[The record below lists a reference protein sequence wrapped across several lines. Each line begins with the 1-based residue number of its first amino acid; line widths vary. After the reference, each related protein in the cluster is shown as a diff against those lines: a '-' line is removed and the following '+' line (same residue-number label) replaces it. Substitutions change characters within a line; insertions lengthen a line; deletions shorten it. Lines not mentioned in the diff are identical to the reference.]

1 MELQNLH
8 ASPLVAAAKEA
19 RRPTRWWIAAIYAV
33 IVGIMVAGS
42 IGLGLYTSYVQA
54 PEGSIGA
61 QFGELFSNAM
71 SLVVLWL
78 WLRFKEVR
86 PFSSLG
92 FRGGDAL
99 RRFLTGLVIGAG
111 LLTLSVLSLLVLGDY
126 QTAPGAAGGLSGGAA
141 LLPVLLVAL
150 VWIVQSS
157 TEETLMRGYLLQ
169 TGGLQLPGWVA
180 ILIPALIFS
189 GLHFVTPGP
198 KEPVAVVNIVIFAL
212 FASFIALRQGSLW
225 MVCGAHVGW
234 NWFQGNVFG
243 VPVSGNVYTT
253 ALFPM
258 GPAADASHLLSG
270 GAFGV
275 EGSLVVTIIW
285 GIAMLIA
292 YGYFR
297 SAPKVQS

>member
-1 MELQNLH
+1 MNLQNLH
-8 ASPLVAAAKEA
+8 ASPLVAGAKEA
-19 RRPTRWWIAAIYAV
+19 RRPTRWWLAALYAV
-33 IVGIMVAGS
+33 IVGIMAAGAV
-42 IGLGLYTSYVQA
+42 GLGLYTSYVQA
-54 PEGSIGA
+54 PEGSIVA
-61 QFGELFSNAM
+61 QFGEIFSNAM
-71 SLVVLWL
+71 SLVALWL
-78 WLRFKEVR
+78 WLRFKEGR

-111 LLTLSVLSLLVLGDY
+111 LLTLSVLSLRVLGDY
-126 QTAPGAAGGLSGGAA
+126 QSVPGAAGGLSGWAA
-141 LLPVLLVAL
+141 LVPVLLVAL

-169 TGGLQLPGWVA
+169 TGGVQLPGWVA

-189 GLHFVTPGP
+189 GLHFLTPGP
-198 KEPVAVVNIVIFAL
+198 KEPVAVVNIVLFAV

-243 VPVSGNVYTT
+243 VPVSGNVYNT

-258 GPAADASHLLSG
+258 GPTADASHLLSG

-275 EGSLVVTIIW
+275 EGSLMVTIIW
-285 GIAMLIA
+285 GIATVIA
-292 YGYFR
+292 YLYFR
-297 SAPKVQS
+297 SAPKT

>member
-1 MELQNLH
+1 MNLQNLH
-8 ASPLVAAAKEA
+8 ASPLVAGAKEA
-19 RRPTRWWIAAIYAV
+19 RRPTRWWLAALYAV
-33 IVGIMVAGS
+33 IVGIMAAGAV
-42 IGLGLYTSYVQA
+42 GLGLYTSYVQA
-54 PEGSIGA
+54 LEGSIVA
-61 QFGELFSNAM
+61 QFGEIFSNAM
-71 SLVVLWL
+71 SLVALWL
-78 WLRFKEVR
+78 WLRFKEGR

-111 LLTLSVLSLLVLGDY
+111 LLTLSVLSLRVLGDY
-126 QTAPGAAGGLSGGAA
+126 QSVPGAAGGLSGWAA
-141 LLPVLLVAL
+141 LVPVLLVAL

-169 TGGLQLPGWVA
+169 TGGVQLPGWVA

-189 GLHFVTPGP
+189 GLHFLTPGP
-198 KEPVAVVNIVIFAL
+198 KEPVAVVNIVLFAV

-243 VPVSGNVYTT
+243 VPVSGNVYHT

-258 GPAADASHLLSG
+258 GPTADASHLLSG

-275 EGSLVVTIIW
+275 EGSLMVTIIW
-285 GIAMLIA
+285 GIAMVIA
-292 YGYFR
+292 YLYFR
-297 SAPKVQS
+297 SAPKT

>member
-1 MELQNLH
+1 MNLQNLY
-8 ASPLVAAAKEA
+8 ASPLVAAVKEA
-19 RRPTRWWIAAIYAV
+19 RRPTRWWLAAIYAV
-33 IVGIMVAGS
+33 LVGIIVAGTV
-42 IGLGLYTSYVQA
+42 GLSLYKSYVQA

-61 QFGELFSNAM
+61 QFGEIFSNAM
-71 SLVVLWL
+71 ALVALWL

-86 PFSSLG
+86 PFSSVG

-111 LLTLSVLSLLVLGDY
+111 LLTLSVLSLRVLGDY
-126 QTAPGAAGGLSGGAA
+126 QSVPIAAGGLSGGAA

-157 TEETLMRGYLLQ
+157 TEEILMRGYLLQ

-198 KEPVAVVNIVIFAL
+198 KEPVAVVNIVLFAV

-225 MVCGAHVGW
+225 MVCGVHVGW

-258 GPAADASHLLSG
+258 GPTADASHLLSG

-275 EGSLVVTIIW
+275 EGSLMVTIIW
-285 GIAMLIA
+285 GIATVIA